1 MGRWGWTFLAAV
13 AGFAA
18 SAILSRVA
26 GLQRHGFVA
35 AWALVVLTLW
45 TSFARRQRV
54 NHRVQLGRRWRAGL
68 VVGTAVGALLA
79 ATVARQP
86 ASAAPAGASLVVDL
100 VWLGVVYGV
109 ADALILSVLPVLALY
124 GAQPAGVLHTP
135 AGRLRAGA
143 LALAGSGLITA
154 AYHLGFRE
162 FQGPQLI
169 QPVLGNLVITAAYL
183 VSGSAAAPMLAHV
196 MMHGA
201 AVLHGAATT
210 VQLPPHY

>member
-1 MGRWGWTFLAAV
+1 MGGWGWSLLAAV

-18 SAILSRVA
+18 SAVLSGIA
-26 GLQRHGFVA
+26 GFPRHGFVA
-35 AWALVVLTLW
+35 AWTLVVLALW
-45 TSFARRQRV
+45 ASFATRQRV
-54 NHRVQLGRRWRAGL
+54 NSRIQLGRRWRAGL
-68 VVGTAVGALLA
+68 VVGSAVGALLA

-86 ASAAPAGASLVVDL
+86 ASEAPSGGALAVDL
-100 VWLGVVYGV
+100 IWLGVAYGV

-162 FQGPQLI
+162 FQGPQLV

-183 VSGSAAAPMLAHV
+183 VSGSAVAPMLAHV
-196 MMHGA
+196 IMHGA